1 MDRIYVREAET
12 ELLEEINDRLD
23 EAGIEYDF
31 DSDNRYMVDEFDTD
45 EALAIMED
53 VGADAELI
61 GSLRQ
66 SVCNRNT
73 ENSQDR
79 NSSPG
84 SLFSCTRGK

>member
-45 EALAIMED
+45 EALEIMED
-53 VGADAELI
+53 IGADAEL
-61 GSLRQ
+61 
-66 SVCNRNT
+66 V
-73 ENSQDR
+73 
-79 NSSPG
+79 
-84 SLFSCTRGK
+84 

>member
-45 EALAIMED
+45 
-53 VGADAELI
+53 
-61 GSLRQ
+61 
-66 SVCNRNT
+66 
-73 ENSQDR
+73 
-79 NSSPG
+79 
-84 SLFSCTRGK
+84 